1 MFLPILATSSSQL
14 ICFLWSSFGSQSQAG
29 AQQDVSACDQAHR
42 TSFGLWKWFS
52 TINKFLLLKAVSEDE
67 VLDVEATDVPVVLLV
82 DRPPHN
88 DPASACFRSWRS
100 SGSRGRCRRPGRG
113 GRGGDRTT
121 GSGSE
126 GLAALY
132 TPENTTECLKTEN
145 RQVVS

>member
-1 MFLPILATSSSQL
+1 MLDVGAT
-14 ICFLWSSFGSQSQAG
+14 G
-29 AQQDVSACDQAHR
+29 
-42 TSFGLWKWFS
+42 
-52 TINKFLLLKAVSEDE
+52 
-67 VLDVEATDVPVVLLV
+67 VLDVPPAV
-82 DRPPHN
+82 RPPRN
-88 DPASACFRSWRS
+88 DPASACSRSWRS

-113 GRGGDRTT
+113 GRAGDRTT